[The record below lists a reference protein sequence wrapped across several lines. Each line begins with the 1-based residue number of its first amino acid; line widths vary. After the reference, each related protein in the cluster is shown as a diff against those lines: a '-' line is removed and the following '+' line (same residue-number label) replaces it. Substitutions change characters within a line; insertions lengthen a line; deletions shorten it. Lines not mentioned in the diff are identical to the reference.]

1 MSTNT
6 SDHVYEIIVGSS
18 PEKIWNALTKSEM
31 TEQYYFG
38 TRVETDWK
46 VGSPL
51 RYTDQQGALSSEGKI
66 LEIEPESRLKTTFQP
81 VWIESNGSKPSTVSW
96 DLQSLGSSTL
106 VKLTHADIDNET
118 FEAAQMHV
126 GWVFVIS
133 SLKSLLE
140 TNDALPMPAMFG

>member
-6 SDHVYEIIVGSS
+6 SEHVYEIIVGSTPDS
-18 PEKIWNALTKSEM
+18 IWNAITKSEM

-38 TRVETDWK
+38 TRVETDWQ

-51 RYTDQQGALSSEGKI
+51 RYVDQAGALSSEGKI

-81 VWIESNGSKPSTVSW
+81 VWIDSNGNSPSTVSW

-106 VKLTHADIDNET
+106 VKLTHANIDDET
-118 FEAAQMHV
+118 FENAQMHV
-126 GWVFVIS
+126 GWVFVVS

-140 TNDALPMPAMFG
+140 TKEALPMPAIFG